1 MGYKEEILENGNIL
15 RTYFALDDSKFYEIY
30 HNGKKIYFPLKEMQL
45 GTGQRINLMIDFR
58 KFELNF
64 SLVNIRLL
72 WEQKLCAQYP
82 CASEVYLRMSP
93 QTTGTDG
100 FFVCVLERMS

>member
-64 SLVNIRLL
+64 SLGVR
-72 WEQKLCAQYP
+72 
-82 CASEVYLRMSP
+82 
-93 QTTGTDG
+93 
-100 FFVCVLERMS
+100 